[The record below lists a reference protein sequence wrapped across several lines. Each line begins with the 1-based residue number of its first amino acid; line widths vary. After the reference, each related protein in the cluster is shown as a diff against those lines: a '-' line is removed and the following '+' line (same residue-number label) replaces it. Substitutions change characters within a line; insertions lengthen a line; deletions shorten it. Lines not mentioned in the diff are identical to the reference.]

1 MTIRVVLMKM
11 VNATVDM
18 IAVFH
23 KGEPPEPFRFIY
35 RKNGVEH
42 NIKVGKVVDL
52 KKVTYGNTKNY
63 VYTCSSLI
71 GRRERIYELRYIG
84 SDVRWE
90 LHKI

>member
-1 MTIRVVLMKM
+1 MKM

-18 IAVFH
+18 IAVFR
-23 KGEPPEPFRFIY
+23 KKEPPEPYRFRY
-35 RKNGVEH
+35 NKNGIDYD
-42 NIKVGKVVDL
+42 IKVGKVVDL

-63 VYTCSSLI
+63 VYTCSSMI